1 MKKILKNK
9 KGFTLIELLAVIVV
23 LAIIMVI
30 ATQQVNKTIQ
40 KSRANSFVESY
51 QMMYK
56 SVKGSAIQGNTAA
69 EAESMLDYSDD
80 YKVTVA
86 VSGTEYRLAVCAQG
100 ATINIVEETKSD
112 GTKEKVAKESGNA
125 SGKFSNMD
133 LTTYYETK
141 KDGTGGKS
149 IITSNIGN
157 NYRLTKHCITSSYN
171 TSTD

>member
-9 KGFTLIELLAVIVV
+9 KGFTLIELLEVIVV

-56 SVKGSAIQGNTAA
+56 SVKGSAIQGNTEA
-69 EAESMLDYSDD
+69 EAESMLDFSDD
-80 YKVTVA
+80 YHVKVA
-86 VSGTEYRLAVCAQG
+86 VSGTEYRLAVCAKG
-100 ATINIVEETKSD
+100 TSITTTNNNGTTVAT
-112 GTKEKVAKESGNA
+112 ESGSA
-125 SGKFSNMD
+125 SGKFSNMN
-133 LTTYYETK
+133 LTTYYETNK
-141 KDGTGGKS
+141 NVTTGKS
-149 IITSNIGN
+149 KITSNIGKDYILIN
-157 NYRLTKHCITSSYN
+157 HCITSSYN